1 MNIIL
6 YVVRT
11 ERLDS
16 SVNEVL
22 TKSFEIS
29 TDPLL
34 TIFHR
39 VLFIVNYSGFESE
52 IKR

>member
-1 MNIIL
+1 MDIIL

-11 ERLDS
+11 ERPDL

-22 TKSFEIS
+22 TISFEIS

-52 IKR
+52 IIR